1 MDGVVD
7 ATDRDTF
14 VEEILGTVYGDANVD
29 GVFNHDDL
37 VDLFAASEYEDGVAG
52 NSGWRTGDFNGD
64 KEFDSQDIVFIFS
77 RGGYTLIPALPGP
90 ESAHRSSIAAAR
102 ANDSRKQADDPLP
115 DDERDLKVHRQLRE
129 VFHD

>member
-1 MDGVVD
+1 MLGTTDVKFSSIARRRVLPRNRRRQKSKQTVRNRGKMDGVVD

-14 VEEILGTVYGDANVD
+14 VEEILGTVYGDANID
-29 GVFNHDDL
+29 GVFKHDDV

-90 ESAHRSSIAAAR
+90 ESAHR
-102 ANDSRKQADDPLP
+102 
-115 DDERDLKVHRQLRE
+115 
-129 VFHD
+129 